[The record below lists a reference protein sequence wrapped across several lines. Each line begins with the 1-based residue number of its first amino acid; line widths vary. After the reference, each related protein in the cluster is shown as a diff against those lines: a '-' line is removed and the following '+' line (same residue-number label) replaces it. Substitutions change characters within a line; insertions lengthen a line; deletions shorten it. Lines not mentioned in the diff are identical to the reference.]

1 MSQSCKNPNCV
12 VPQCGY
18 QTCSWSVMTQTCNT
32 CHQVF
37 DSITARVAHS
47 AKCKPAVAAAP
58 ANQLSTSILPAATN
72 EPDYFCG
79 CCYQYFTTIEQYNT
93 HKSAN
98 NSGREAV
105 GVRGFSGEDPYGV
118 RRETE
123 CAEEYGMQLM
133 AQEPYEDEDGW
144 REYEY
149 EQEDE
154 RMEDF
159 RQNAISEAVCRRCQ
173 RYFHVCKCK

>member
-1 MSQSCKNPNCV
+1 MSQYCKNPNCV

-18 QTCSWSVMTQTCNT
+18 QTCSWSVMTQTCDK

-37 DSITARVAHS
+37 DSISARVAHS
-47 AKCKPAVAAAP
+47 NSCKPS
-58 ANQLSTSILPAATN
+58 ANQQSPSILDKRHVA

-79 CCYQYFTTIEQYNT
+79 CCYQYFTTEEQYYT
-93 HKSAN
+93 HKS
-98 NSGREAV
+98 
-105 GVRGFSGEDPYGV
+105 
-118 RRETE
+118 E

-133 AQEPYEDEDGW
+133 AQENYEDEDGW

-149 EQEDE
+149 EEEEE

-159 RQNAISEAVCRRCQ
+159 RQCAIAESVCRRCQ
-173 RYFHVCKCK
+173 RYFHVCKCNK

>member
-1 MSQSCKNPNCV
+1 
-12 VPQCGY
+12 
-18 QTCSWSVMTQTCNT
+18 MTQTCNM

-47 AKCKPAVAAAP
+47 AKCKPPP
-58 ANQLSTSILPAATN
+58 ATVNQLSTSILPAATN

-79 CCYQYFTTIEQYNT
+79 CCYQYFATIEQYNT

-105 GVRGFSGEDPYGV
+105 GVRGFSGEDPSGL
-118 RRETE
+118 RRENE

-173 RYFHVCKCK
+173 RYFHICKCK

>member
-1 MSQSCKNPNCV
+1 
-12 VPQCGY
+12 
-18 QTCSWSVMTQTCNT
+18 MTQTCNT

-118 RRETE
+118 RRENE

>member
-1 MSQSCKNPNCV
+1 
-12 VPQCGY
+12 
-18 QTCSWSVMTQTCNT
+18 MTQTCNT

-37 DSITARVAHS
+37 DSISARVTHS
-47 AKCKPAVAAAP
+47 NICKQYTAAA
-58 ANQLSTSILPAATN
+58 ANQLSTSILDERQGATN
-72 EPDYFCG
+72 EHVDLSAEPDYFCG
-79 CCYQYFTTIEQYNT
+79 CCYQYFATIEQYNT

-105 GVRGFSGEDPYGV
+105 GVRGFSGEDPSGL
-118 RRETE
+118 RRENE

-133 AQEPYEDEDGW
+133 AQEPYEDEAGW

-173 RYFHVCKCK
+173 RYFHVCKCN

>member
-18 QTCSWSVMTQTCNT
+18 QTCSWSVMTQTCTT

-37 DSITARVAHS
+37 DSISARVAHS
-47 AKCKPAVAAAP
+47 NICKPSAAP
-58 ANQLSTSILPAATN
+58 ANQLSTSILDERQKATN
-72 EPDYFCG
+72 EHYEGVAEPDYFCG
-79 CCYQYFTTIEQYNT
+79 CCYQYFATIEQYNT
-93 HKSAN
+93 HKS
-98 NSGREAV
+98 
-105 GVRGFSGEDPYGV
+105 
-118 RRETE
+118 E

-159 RQNAISEAVCRRCQ
+159 RQCAISEAVCRRCQ
-173 RYFHVCKCK
+173 RYFHVCKCN

>member
-1 MSQSCKNPNCV
+1 
-12 VPQCGY
+12 
-18 QTCSWSVMTQTCNT
+18 MTQTCTT

-37 DSITARVAHS
+37 DSISARVTHS
-47 AKCKPAVAAAP
+47 ANCKPAVATAAS
-58 ANQLSTSILPAATN
+58 QLSTSILPATTKEHVDLTA

-79 CCYQYFTTIEQYNT
+79 CCYQYFATEEQYNK
-93 HKSAN
+93 HKS
-98 NSGREAV
+98 E
-105 GVRGFSGEDPYGV
+105 F
-118 RRETE
+118 
-123 CAEEYGMQLM
+123 AEEYGMQLM
-133 AQEPYEDEDGW
+133 AQEPYEDQDGW

-159 RQNAISEAVCRRCQ
+159 RQNAISEAVCHRCQ